1 MQLVYIYKEGS
12 NYTDSYILQLT
23 IELKVTIT
31 WIINPIK
38 LYINLKLFNVLLRYV
53 NINVF

>member
-1 MQLVYIYKEGS
+1 MQFVYIYEERS

-38 LYINLKLFNVLLRYV
+38 FYINLKLFHVLLRYV

>member
-1 MQLVYIYKEGS
+1 MQFVYIYEERS

-38 LYINLKLFNVLLRYV
+38 FYINLKLFNVLLRYV